1 MATVSPHIV
10 IAFHT
15 TAEALAF
22 QKLAKTSDL
31 SGRLAPIPRQ
41 ISAGC
46 GFAWREQTCNETLL
60 MELISANDVD
70 YESLTRMDL

>member
-1 MATVSPHIV
+1 MAATTPHIV

-22 QKLAKTSDL
+22 QKLAKGSSL

-46 GFAWREQTCNETLL
+46 GFAWREPAGNEASL
-60 MELISANDVD
+60 MELIDANCVD

>member
-1 MATVSPHIV
+1 MAAATPHIV

-22 QKLAKTSDL
+22 QKLAKASDL
-31 SGRLAPIPRQ
+31 TGRLAPIPRQ

-46 GFAWREQTCNETLL
+46 GFAWREPAGNEVALL
-60 MELISANDVD
+60 ELIDANGVD